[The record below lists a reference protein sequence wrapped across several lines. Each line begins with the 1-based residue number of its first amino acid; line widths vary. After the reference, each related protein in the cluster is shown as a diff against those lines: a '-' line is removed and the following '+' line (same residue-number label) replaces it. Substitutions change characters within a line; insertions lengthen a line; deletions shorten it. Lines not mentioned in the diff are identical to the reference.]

1 MSKIIHEIPHYR
13 ANKDNKFMSNRT
25 RVDLDN
31 QFWANS
37 LVQFLLSTYPY
48 KLLPFRTRTNSKSC
62 RAYVNISKFPIE
74 KWDLKKFVDANDTA
88 GLHAFAYTAKN

>member
-1 MSKIIHEIPHYR
+1 MHEFVKDLRARNIFCSTYDINIKDHEILHYH

-37 LVQFLLSTYPY
+37 LVQFLLSTYLY
-48 KLLPFRTRTNSKSC
+48 KLLPFRTRTNSESC
-62 RAYVNISKFPIE
+62 RAY
-74 KWDLKKFVDANDTA
+74 T
-88 GLHAFAYTAKN
+88 